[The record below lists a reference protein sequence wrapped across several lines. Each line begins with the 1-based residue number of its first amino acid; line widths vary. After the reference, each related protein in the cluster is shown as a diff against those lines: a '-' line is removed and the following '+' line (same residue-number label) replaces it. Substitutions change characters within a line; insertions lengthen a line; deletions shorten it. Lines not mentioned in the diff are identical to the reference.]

1 MKRKLVLRFP
11 ATVVEFPFMYTLVKE
26 HNVLP
31 NILKANINP
40 RKEGQMV
47 VELSADEKNLSQAVE
62 FMQSRGVIV
71 LPLEQQIVWVED
83 RCTQCGACTVIC
95 PSGALEMKR
104 PEMTVSFDGEKCI
117 VCEHCLKA
125 CPARA
130 VEARYLSGE

>member
-11 ATVVEFPFMYTLVKE
+11 GTVVEFPFMYTLVKE
-26 HNVLP
+26 FNVMP

-47 VELSADEKNLSQAVE
+47 VELTADEKDLSEAVE

-71 LPLEQQIVWVED
+71 LPLEQQIVWVEE
-83 RCTQCGACTVIC
+83 RCNQCGACTVIC
-95 PSGALEMKR
+95 PSGALTMKR
-104 PEMTVSFDGEKCI
+104 PEMTVTFEGDKCI